1 VCFSPLNSFGCFLS
15 RKLLHVSQSGLCR
28 KDGNALQRE
37 KRLLCFVGFTIT
49 NDDVGPLDSLLA
61 LNRQQRRN
69 GKEKLMTIVMP
80 KYLTKIHE
88 CSDKP
93 KFVRKTLR
101 RRDPMQALL

>member
-1 VCFSPLNSFGCFLS
+1 
-15 RKLLHVSQSGLCR
+15 
-28 KDGNALQRE
+28 
-37 KRLLCFVGFTIT
+37 
-49 NDDVGPLDSLLA
+49 LA
-61 LNRQQRRN
+61 LNRQRRN